1 MVRKTRR
8 GRILAVLLIG
18 LVVCPA
24 VALAGSL
31 PCVRQSHDCAP
42 MPASLSRCCVAP
54 VDTGQPSLTVSVA
67 FAYEPA
73 AARGTIGDLLETVPE
88 IVARSGVGPPSFRP
102 IDRLSLFGQFLI

>member
-1 MVRKTRR
+1 
-8 GRILAVLLIG
+8 
-18 LVVCPA
+18 
-24 VALAGSL
+24 
-31 PCVRQSHDCAP
+31 
-42 MPASLSRCCVAP
+42 
-54 VDTGQPSLTVSVA
+54 LTVSVA